1 MKDDLVIKIVFII
14 TLVISIYF
22 IVSGLLSN
30 KEVDNTIYET
40 GLNISIPVVTLE
52 VGETIQVDANVIPE
66 NATYKNINWETAN
79 SSIAT
84 VNNGLITGV
93 GVGNTSIS
101 VSTEKMKITRVIPVT
116 VKEQYIRIEKIN
128 VKEENITIREGDKYK
143 IEYTILPP
151 NATNKNLTVTTSD
164 KNIAA
169 LTQEH
174 EIYGYNE
181 GTAVITLTG
190 DNVTS
195 TINVTVEKRII
206 NVSKITLDK
215 KTLTLEIGKSDTV
228 KATISPSD
236 ATDQSI
242 VWTSSNNNIAS
253 VENGKITAKGA
264 GEATI
269 TATSNNGKTAT
280 CKVTVSEPFEKSIVN
295 EKLTGYGNVASC
307 NSDSMKYRIVNVNG
321 NDFVLIWVKDPS
333 TQLYNA
339 LAVSDGSRNASAESI
354 LANEIS
360 SNGYQN
366 KCLIATN
373 ASFFNMSNGSINAGV
388 IMHRGKVIRNAGN
401 TTGVGITKNGDLIEF
416 VNQPLS
422 SLQSS
427 GVQSSFAHSHRIS
440 PSNNNSNDNTNRTI
454 ICQINKNNFVMVSG
468 SGSPDKIA
476 YDVNNLVGSATCFN
490 LDGGGSRKLYYK
502 TESSSITKR
511 FGGGRNVPDM
521 VVFVEQ

>member
-14 TLVISIYF
+14 TLVISIFF
-22 IVSGLLSN
+22 IISGLVSN

-40 GLNISIPVVTLE
+40 GLNISTPAVTLE
-52 VGETIQVDANVIPE
+52 VGETLQVEATVVPE

-79 SSIAT
+79 PNIAT

-93 GVGNTSIS
+93 SVGNTSIS
-101 VSTEKMKITRVIPVT
+101 VYTEKMKITRVIPVT
-116 VKEQYIRIEKIN
+116 VKEKYIRIESIN
-128 VKEENITIREGDKYK
+128 VKEENITIHEGDKYN
-143 IEYTILPP
+143 IEYTILPED
-151 NATNKNLTVTTSD
+151 ATNKNLTVTTSD

-169 LTQEH
+169 LTKEH

-190 DNVTS
+190 DNVTA
-195 TINVTVEKRII
+195 TINVTVEKKII
-206 NVSKITLDK
+206 NVSKVELDK
-215 KTLTLEIGKSDTV
+215 KSLNLEIGKSDTIN
-228 KATISPSD
+228 ATISPND

-242 VWTSSNNNIAS
+242 VWSSSDNSIATVDS
-253 VENGKITAKGA
+253 GKITALKPGV
-264 GEATI
+264 ATI

-295 EKLTGYGNVASC
+295 EKLTGYGTVASC

-321 NDFVLIWVKDPS
+321 NDFVLIWVKDPGK
-333 TQLYNA
+333 QLYNA
-339 LAVSDGSRNASAESI
+339 LAVSDGSRNASADSI
-354 LANEIS
+354 LSREIS

-366 KCLIATN
+366 KCMIATN
-373 ASFFNMSNGSINAGV
+373 ASFFNMGSGSINANI
-388 IMHRGKVIRNAGN
+388 IMHRGQVVRNKGN
-401 TTGVGITKNGDLIEF
+401 TTGVGITKDGKLIEF

-427 GVQSSFAHSHRIS
+427 GIQSSWAHSNRIS
-440 PSNNNSNDNTNRTI
+440 PRNNNNRDSTNRTI
-454 ICQINKNNFVMVSG
+454 ICQVNKNNFVMVSG
-468 SGSPDKIA
+468 SGSPEKIA
-476 YDVNNLVGSATCFN
+476 YDVNNSVGGAACFN

-502 TESSSITKR
+502 TGSSSITKR
-511 FGGGRNVPDM
+511 FGGGRNIPDM